1 MTSFECNLLAASH
14 FESKTQEWEVE
25 LKVAQVLTMGR
36 SFPIPACS
44 ADYAKPGV
52 MLSSACPVEGLAQQ
66 GFEIRL
72 TLWSVSFA

>member
-1 MTSFECNLLAASH
+1 MPAGLLDSQLA
-14 FESKTQEWEVE
+14 TVE
-25 LKVAQVLTMGR
+25 PPEGAVVG
-36 SFPIPACS
+36 SS